1 MPSLSMIY
9 LEEVRDETGV
19 FCVLEGL
26 YNLNVKILIHVLR
39 PRKRNAYTR
48 RVDSHSSSTDIALN
62 ILFKKLYV
70 KQQDGTHLLALL
82 VLTTL
87 LVSSSLDM
95 SMLII
100 QIKY

>member
-1 MPSLSMIY
+1 MIY

-19 FCVLEGL
+19 FCVLKGL
-26 YNLNVKILIHVLR
+26 YNLNLKILIHVLR
-39 PRKRNAYTR
+39 PRKKITYLHRG
-48 RVDSHSSSTDIALN
+48 VDSHSSSTDIALN
-62 ILFKKLYV
+62 ILFKIFYV

>member
-1 MPSLSMIY
+1 MIY

-19 FCVLEGL
+19 FCVLECL

-39 PRKRNAYTR
+39 PYKKNTYPR
-48 RVDSHSSSTDIALN
+48 RGVSSHSSSTDIALH